1 MPNPEP
7 FLPAL
12 RHLLAPLGRRT
23 HQAFQQVRPA
33 TLAQIEDR
41 LSPALPA
48 QLFHKRS
55 SRYHSRERVY
65 TRVRTFWCWIW
76 QVLQAN
82 TSCRAVVRQLQALF
96 AAEAGPTLNEDT
108 AAYCTARRKLLLPWL
123 KKLFTASFQSA
134 EERAPKSQL
143 LQGRPL
149 RFVDG

>member
-1 MPNPEP
+1 MPNLEP

-65 TRVRTFWCWIW
+65 TRVRTFWCWTW
-76 QVLQAN
+76 QVLRSN
-82 TSCRAVVRQLQALF
+82 TSGRALVRQLQPLF
-96 AAEAGPTLNEDT
+96 PAEGGAKP
-108 AAYCTARRKLLLPWL
+108 
-123 KKLFTASFQSA
+123 A
-134 EERAPKSQL
+134 EKTT
-143 LQGRPL
+143 
-149 RFVDG
+149 